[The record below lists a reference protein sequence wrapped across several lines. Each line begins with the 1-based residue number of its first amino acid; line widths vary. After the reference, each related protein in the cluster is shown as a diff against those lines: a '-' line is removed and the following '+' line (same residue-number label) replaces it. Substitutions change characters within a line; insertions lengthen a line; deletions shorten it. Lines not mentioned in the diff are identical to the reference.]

1 MGIKL
6 TKKMRERENMKLR
19 GENKEGVGKIVEKE
33 IGVISSKD
41 ICVYEY

>member
-19 GENKEGVGKIVEKE
+19 GENKEGVGEIVAKE

>member
-19 GENKEGVGKIVEKE
+19 GENKEGVGEIVEEE